1 MFWRETKGLAGIPL
15 ASKLAITAVLLV
27 AGIGYLLGFTNIF
40 LSYSPVDQKPGL
52 SLQDISLSFYGARG
66 STKLEK
72 AIDGSM
78 KQYFASDAD
87 HQAVKGWIGKG
98 AVEGDFQQV
107 KPILESSC
115 GSCHSAEAAVAG
127 VITVDYAD
135 LKPLLAQDTGKSWS
149 RLVALSHTH
158 VPATLS
164 VVFILV
170 LIFSFTR
177 YPQVLKGIVMVGSV
191 LAILVDVGVWW
202 LAKLSAGLA
211 ILVIL
216 GGICLALS
224 FLVLIVLS
232 LVDMWFGKREAS

>member
-15 ASKLAITAVLLV
+15 ASKLTVTAVLLV

-52 SLQDISLSFYGARG
+52 SLQDISLSFYGAR
-66 STKLEK
+66 SATKLEK

-78 KQYFASDAD
+78 KQYFASDGD
-87 HQAVKGWIGKG
+87 YQAVKGWLGKG
-98 AVEGDFQQV
+98 AAEGDFQRV

-115 GSCHSAEAAVAG
+115 AGCHSAEAAVAG
-127 VITVDYAD
+127 VVTADYAD
-135 LKPLLAQDTGKSWS
+135 LKPLLAQDRGKSWS
-149 RLVALSHTH
+149 RLVTLSHTH
-158 VPATLS
+158 VPAVLS

-170 LIFSFTR
+170 LIFSFSR
-177 YPQVLKGIVMVGSV
+177 YPQVLKAVVMVFSV
-191 LAILVDVGVWW
+191 LAILADVGSWW
-202 LAKLSAGLA
+202 LAKLSPALA

-216 GGICLALS
+216 GGICMALS

-232 LVDMWFGKREAS
+232 FVDMWFGKREAS